1 MSSGRIV
8 AGIGVVVAVAFGFWG
23 GEYGTLDWWT
33 LKQEIEGEETALN
46 RLYVE
51 IDSLEALADAV
62 ESDSATQEREAR
74 ERFGMLRDGELLFSV
89 EPAP

>member
-1 MSSGRIV
+1 MTRGRIV
-8 AGIGVVVAVAFGFWG
+8 AGVGVVAAVAFGFWG
-23 GEYGTLDWWT
+23 GEYGTQDWWT
-33 LKQEIEGEETALN
+33 LRQEIAAQEAALN

-89 EPAP
+89 PPAP

>member
-1 MSSGRIV
+1 MTRGRVV
-8 AGIGVVVAVAFGFWG
+8 AGVGIVVAVAFGFWG

-33 LKQEIEGEETALN
+33 LRLEIEGEQAALN

-51 IDSLEALADAV
+51 IDSLEGLADAV

>member
-1 MSSGRIV
+1 MTRGRVV
-8 AGIGVVVAVAFGFWG
+8 AGVGVVAAVAFGFWG

-33 LKQEIEGEETALN
+33 LKQEIGSEEAVLN

-74 ERFGMLRDGELLFSV
+74 EKFGMLRDGELLFSV